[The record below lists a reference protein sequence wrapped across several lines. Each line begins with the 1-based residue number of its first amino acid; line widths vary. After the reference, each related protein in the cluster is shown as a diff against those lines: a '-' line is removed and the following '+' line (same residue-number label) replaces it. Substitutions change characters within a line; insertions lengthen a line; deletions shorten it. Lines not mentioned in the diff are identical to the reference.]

1 MLTEKMQAALND
13 QLREELYSAY
23 LYLSMS
29 AYCETRSLPGFASW
43 MRIQYEEEMI
53 HAFKFYDF
61 IHDRNGRVLLQA
73 LGEPPAEFESP
84 LSVFEQ
90 TLAHE
95 QHITGRINELY
106 ALAGQERDYASQTF
120 LHWFVTEQVE
130 EEKTATDIIETLR
143 IIGDDGHAL
152 LMVDRE
158 LGARVLVP
166 PPAAA

>member
-61 IHDRNGRVLLQA
+61 IHDRNGRVLA
-73 LGEPPAEFESP
+73 PSPSANRPPSSESP
-84 LSVFEQ
+84 LSVFDANPGPR
-90 TLAHE
+90 TAHHRPH
-95 QHITGRINELY
+95 Q
-106 ALAGQERDYASQTF
+106 
-120 LHWFVTEQVE
+120 
-130 EEKTATDIIETLR
+130 
-143 IIGDDGHAL
+143 
-152 LMVDRE
+152 
-158 LGARVLVP
+158 
-166 PPAAA
+166 